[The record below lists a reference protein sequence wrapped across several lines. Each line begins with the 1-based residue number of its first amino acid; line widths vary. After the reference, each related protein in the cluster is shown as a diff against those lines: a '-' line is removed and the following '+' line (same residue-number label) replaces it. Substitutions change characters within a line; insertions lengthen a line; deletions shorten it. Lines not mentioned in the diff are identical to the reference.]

1 MAEAL
6 EGRGASAGG
15 GAWPRRRSALYS
27 GRRRRRAGEKMED
40 YQAAEE
46 VTDGSATGSVE
57 GGSSGLGWA
66 SAAKACGRV
75 RTWAAAFPTGQRF
88 AVTPPGPLRAAS
100 PCPRGGARTGLP
112 AQRSA
117 PSGSCGLAGSAP
129 AAPLS
134 PPADSVRD
142 LLRAGPAPAQAAG
155 APGVTSLAPFIQGCG
170 PPPWRRRRASRGGG
184 RPRPPV
190 RVSLS

>member
-1 MAEAL
+1 MHNLWKQYIPMQKVLNHFVSCLWIIGMEMYVWRKKDQGI
-6 EGRGASAGG
+6 GR
-15 GAWPRRRSALYS
+15 
-27 GRRRRRAGEKMED
+27 
-40 YQAAEE
+40 
-46 VTDGSATGSVE
+46 V
-57 GGSSGLGWA
+57 SS
-66 SAAKACGRV
+66 AKACGRV

-112 AQRSA
+112 AQRCA

-190 RVSLS
+190 RLFLS